1 MKLLLVNLLGIGCE
15 DDGPTSGKI
24 SGCTQRHG
32 RLSAGTSTLISQ
44 GTLPSSVWI
53 SWVNESDP
61 SNAKGQAFLRPV
73 GRQSFVHT
81 QEVNDWKGQTCS
93 LEPDKGPVK
102 DTLVASKN
110 PQAELL
116 HFSGR

>member
-1 MKLLLVNLLGIGCE
+1 MRKVH
-15 DDGPTSGKI
+15 T
-24 SGCTQRHG
+24 
-32 RLSAGTSTLISQ
+32 
-44 GTLPSSVWI
+44 
-53 SWVNESDP
+53 
-61 SNAKGQAFLRPV
+61 FLRPV

-93 LEPDKGPVK
+93 SDSDKGPVK
-102 DTLVASKN
+102 DTLLVASEN